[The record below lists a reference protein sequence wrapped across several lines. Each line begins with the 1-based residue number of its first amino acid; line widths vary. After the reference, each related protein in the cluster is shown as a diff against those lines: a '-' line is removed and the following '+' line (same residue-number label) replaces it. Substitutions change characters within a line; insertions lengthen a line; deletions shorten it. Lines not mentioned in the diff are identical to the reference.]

1 LPRLGSNRRLRA
13 AIDQEEG
20 RTVEDEKETF
30 DEETVEAI
38 AEEAFAEGAAVG
50 YVAGVEDTVE
60 AVEEAVDE
68 AEVEKSGGDG
78 A

>member
-1 LPRLGSNRRLRA
+1 M
-13 AIDQEEG
+13 
-20 RTVEDEKETF
+20 EDEKETF
-30 DEETVEAI
+30 DEE
-38 AEEAFAEGAAVG
+38 
-50 YVAGVEDTVE
+50 TVE